1 MVGPL
6 IALLS
11 AGFFGMN
18 KIFLRR
24 AVLKVSDA
32 SLGTLIS
39 VPMSVPLFFLVIL
52 ISGKVQNISGFSWQG
67 YIWLSLAGILHFVVG
82 RSLNYHC
89 VQLVGANITNLIC
102 RSNILVSVVIG
113 VTLLREPLRW
123 RLATGVLFIIIGIS
137 LPGISQLVR
146 GGPQSR
152 MPKISGKAFIFGF
165 GCGLAW
171 GISPIFIK
179 LGLRGSGGPVSGAFI
194 SFLAATLVLAVSLA
208 HPKRRRSANEFT
220 LKAVALFFSSGLLS
234 FIANLGRY
242 VALGLAPAS
251 IVTPL
256 FSTSPV
262 FVLLFSFVFNRNL
275 EIFNLPVIIGIAIV
289 VIGSILLV

>member
-1 MVGPL
+1 MIGPL

-24 AVLKVSDA
+24 GVLKVSDA

-39 VPMSVPLFFLVIL
+39 VPMSAPLFFLVIVFT
-52 ISGKVQNISGFSWQG
+52 GKTQNILGFSWQG
-67 YIWLSLAGILHFVVG
+67 YVWLSLAGILHFVVG

-113 VTLLREPLRW
+113 ITLLREPVSW

-137 LPGISQLVR
+137 LPGFFQLILE
-146 GGPQSR
+146 GSKNR
-152 MPKISGKAFIFGF
+152 MPKIPGKAFIFGF

-179 LGLRGSGGPVSGAFI
+179 LGLKGSGAPISGAFI
-194 SFLAATLVLAVSLA
+194 SFLAATLVLAASLVN
-208 HPKRRRSANEFT
+208 PKRRKSANEINA
-220 LKAVALFFSSGLLS
+220 KAGVLFFSSGLLS

-275 EIFNLPVIIGIAIV
+275 EIFSLPVLIGVVTV

>member
-1 MVGPL
+1 MAGPL
-6 IALLS
+6 LALLS

-24 AVLKVSDA
+24 AVLKVPDA

-52 ISGKVQNISGFSWQG
+52 LGGKIQNLLNFTWQG
-67 YIWLSLAGILHFVVG
+67 YLWLSLAGILHFVVG

-89 VQLVGANITNLIC
+89 VQLVGANLTNLIC

-113 VTLLREPLRW
+113 ITLLREPVGW
-123 RLATGVLFIIIGIS
+123 RLALGVLFIITGIS
-137 LPGISQLVR
+137 LPGLSQLFLE
-146 GGPQSR
+146 GSR
-152 MPKISGKAFIFGF
+152 HRLPKIPGKAFIFGF

-179 LGLRGSGGPVSGAFI
+179 LGLADSGAPLSGAFI
-194 SFLAATLVLAVSLA
+194 SFLAATLVLIVSMA
-208 HPKRRRSANEFT
+208 SPQRRKSANDIT
-220 LKAVALFFSSGLLS
+220 VKAGVLFFSSGLLS
-234 FIANLGRY
+234 FIANMGRY

-251 IVTPL
+251 VVTPL

-275 EIFNLPVIIGIAIV
+275 EIFNLPVIIGVVSV
-289 VIGSILLV
+289 VIGSMLLV

>member
-1 MVGPL
+1 MVGPVL
-6 IALLS
+6 ALLS

-39 VPMSVPLFFLVIL
+39 VPMAVPLFFLVIVF
-52 ISGKVQNISGFSWQG
+52 SGKIQNLLNFSWQG
-67 YIWLSLAGILHFVVG
+67 YLWLSLAGILHFVIG

-102 RSNILVSVVIG
+102 RSNILVSVIIG
-113 VTLLREPLRW
+113 IGLLGEPVSW
-123 RLATGVLFIIIGIS
+123 RLALGVLFIVGGIS
-137 LPGISQLVR
+137 LPGLVQLFLEGSR
-146 GGPQSR
+146 HR
-152 MPKISGKAFIFGF
+152 MPKIPAKAFIFGF

-171 GISPIFIK
+171 GISPILIK
-179 LGLRGSGGPVSGAFI
+179 LGLAGSGAPLSGALI
-194 SFLAATLVLAVSLA
+194 SFLAATLVLIGSMAS
-208 HPKRRRSANEFT
+208 PRRRSSASDIT
-220 LKAVALFFSSGLLS
+220 AKAVILFFSSGLLS
-234 FIANLGRY
+234 FIANMGRY

-262 FVLLFSFVFNRNL
+262 FVLLFSFVFNRDL
-275 EIFNLPVIIGIAIV
+275 EIFNLPVIIGV
-289 VIGSILLV
+289 VSVVTGSILLV